1 MHQGRL
7 LGQFNFT
14 LPGGITYNS
23 ADLVSDGKEEMTKV
37 EEDIKNMSTSSW
49 FVMIKR

>member
-1 MHQGRL
+1 M

-23 ADLVSDGKEEMTKV
+23 ADLVSDGKEEMQKV
-37 EEDIKNMSTSSW
+37 EEEIKAMSTSS
-49 FVMIKR
+49 FFIMVKR